1 MPQARADLERL
12 VAIPSVA
19 SEDRLPVP
27 AGREAAEVVAGLY
40 RELGI
45 DDLRLLDADDGSV
58 VVVGHVDGP
67 PARRGYC
74 STRTTTSS
82 RRGTRSAWSSDPWT
96 LTERD
101 GRWYARGAA
110 DCKGNLV
117 MHLTALRALR
127 DVDGGW
133 PVALTVVCEG
143 SEEMST
149 GGLERLVAAQP
160 DLFAA
165 DVIVVADTGNV
176 EAGVPT
182 VTTSLRGTGSVLVT
196 VRTMAGPVHS
206 GAFGGAAPD
215 AMAALIR
222 VLDTLRDDDGRDDGG
237 AACPSD
243 GEWTGAAYPVERFR
257 SDAGVLDGVD
267 VIGGGTVADAL
278 WARPVAT
285 VLAIEGP
292 AVKDV
297 TASVQAEARAVV
309 NLRVPAGV
317 DAADAQQRL
326 VDQLTAAVP
335 WNARITVEPKT
346 LGRPF
351 AARTDGPAYAA
362 LAVGDG
368 AGVRPADG
376 ADRARAGRSRCA
388 WRWPRRI
395 RTAEILL
402 IGVEEPACRIH
413 APNES
418 VSPDELRRTAV
429 AEALLMR
436 ALGAAVGG
444 HDDPVVRRRVTIL
457 DVAAQAG
464 VSIASVSAAL
474 NQRPGCLRRD
484 PRPHP
489 RRRRELGWVPSLRG
503 RSLSGKRAYAVGL
516 VIERPSTV
524 IESDPF
530 FAGFL
535 AGVEVVLSRQG
546 YALVLQLAAN
556 RPAAIERYRQL
567 ALDHRI
573 DGAFLTDMARNDARV
588 PMLQDLELPAVAVNP
603 APGLR
608 AARRPAG
615 PPPGSGTARWP
626 G

>member
-1 MPQARADLERL
+1 LASAVDRLMPQARDDLERL

-19 SEDRLPVP
+19 SEERLPVP
-27 AGREAAEVVAGLY
+27 AGRDAAELVEELY
-40 RELGI
+40 RELGV
-45 DDLRLLDADDGSV
+45 DDIRLLDADDGSV
-58 VVVGHVDGP
+58 VVVGRTVGP
-67 PARRGYC
+67 AGAPRVLLYAHYDVQPPGDEA
-74 STRTTTSS
+74 
-82 RRGTRSAWSSDPWT
+82 AWSSDPWT

-133 PVALTVVCEG
+133 PVSLTVVCEG

-160 DLFAA
+160 ELFAA

-196 VRTMAGPVHS
+196 VRTLAGPVHS

-222 VLDTLRDDDGRDDGG
+222 VLDTLRDDEG
-237 AACPSD
+237 ATTVAGVPSD

-292 AVKDV
+292 AIKDV

-309 NLRVPAGV
+309 NLRVPAGI
-317 DAADAQQRL
+317 DAADSQQRL
-326 VDQLTAAVP
+326 VEQLTAAAP
-335 WNARITVEPKT
+335 WNVRITVEPKT

-362 LAVGDG
+362 LAVAMEEAYGRPMVQTGQGG
-368 AGVRPADG
+368 AIPLCVALAEAHPE
-376 ADRARAGRSRCA
+376 
-388 WRWPRRI
+388 
-395 RTAEILL
+395 AEILL

-429 AEALLMR
+429 AEALLIR
-436 ALGAAVGG
+436 AVGEA
-444 HDDPVVRRRVTIL
+444 D
-457 DVAAQAG
+457 
-464 VSIASVSAAL
+464 
-474 NQRPGCLRRD
+474 
-484 PRPHP
+484 
-489 RRRRELGWVPSLRG
+489 RG
-503 RSLSGKRAYAVGL
+503 
-516 VIERPSTV
+516 P
-524 IESDPF
+524 
-530 FAGFL
+530 
-535 AGVEVVLSRQG
+535 
-546 YALVLQLAAN
+546 
-556 RPAAIERYRQL
+556 
-567 ALDHRI
+567 
-573 DGAFLTDMARNDARV
+573 
-588 PMLQDLELPAVAVNP
+588 
-603 APGLR
+603 
-608 AARRPAG
+608 
-615 PPPGSGTARWP
+615 
-626 G
+626 